1 MGRRAMLRENIRL
14 GVHTNRPTE
23 FILSRDRLEDIRKE
37 AEKAIQEAQKKTIKS
52 MILVFA
58 MSLQNELDLSPLLIN
73 DVIER
78 ASLQFQCIQSG
89 ELSQNDLEIWCKEN
103 DIKF

>member
-37 AEKAIQEAQKKTIKS
+37 TEKTIQETQKKTIKS
-52 MILVFA
+52 MILVFVMA
-58 MSLQNELDLSPLLIN
+58 LNNELGFGSVRIN
-73 DVIER
+73 RVIER
-78 ASLQFQCIQSG
+78 ASLQFQCLESG
-89 ELSQNDLEIWCKEN
+89 ELSQDDLENWCKEN

>member
-23 FILSRDRLEDIRKE
+23 FILSIDRLEDIRKE